1 MTPGKLARLVL
12 GRAFPLAAS
21 VYRSFFLDIDALVQ
35 SISHQLPPNA
45 KVVDVGCGDGLIIER
60 LLVARPDIHVTLI
73 DVAREIGRG
82 LDPAKAARYRLL
94 PETSIDQFL
103 AQTSEH
109 FDAVTILDVLHHI
122 AFPQRGAF
130 LRELAR
136 LCAQA
141 DRLIFK
147 DVESGSVM
155 GRLAFWAD
163 RYISGDKYVALVPST
178 EALRYLQSALP
189 GWRLEVVKQ
198 RRPNYC
204 VMAESPALSLKRSA

>member
-1 MTPGKLARLVL
+1 MTPGKLARLLL

-21 VYRSFFLDIDALVQ
+21 IYRSFFLDIDALVQ
-35 SISHQLPPNA
+35 SLSDQLPPNA
-45 KVVDVGCGDGLIIER
+45 KVVDVGCGDGLIVER
-60 LLVARPDIHVTLI
+60 LLTLRPDIHVTLI

-103 AQTSEH
+103 AQSSAH
-109 FDAVTILDVLHHI
+109 FDAVMILDVLHHI
-122 AFPQRGAF
+122 PFPQRGAF

-141 DRLIFK
+141 DRLLLK
-147 DVESGSVM
+147 DVESGSLM

-163 RYISGDKYVALVPST
+163 RYISGDRNVALVPHA
-178 EALRYLQSALP
+178 EALRYLESALP
-189 GWRLEVVKQ
+189 RWSLRVVRH

-204 VMAESPALSLKRSA
+204 VIAESPALSLKRSA